1 MDHELDIKNA
11 GDRRDG
17 HCFNRVYGNC
27 PLDTACTFDVV
38 EGRVRQ
44 KKGSLLPHSP
54 TIDFEDFAGKEDLFT
69 NHSVEL
75 RHQLL
80 IFLTFAEILNNKEH
94 FRIHICLLDF
104 YIDI

>member
-17 HCFNRVYGNC
+17 HCFDRVYGNC

-54 TIDFEDFAGKEDLFT
+54 TIDFEYFA
-69 NHSVEL
+69 
-75 RHQLL
+75 
-80 IFLTFAEILNNKEH
+80 
-94 FRIHICLLDF
+94 
-104 YIDI
+104 